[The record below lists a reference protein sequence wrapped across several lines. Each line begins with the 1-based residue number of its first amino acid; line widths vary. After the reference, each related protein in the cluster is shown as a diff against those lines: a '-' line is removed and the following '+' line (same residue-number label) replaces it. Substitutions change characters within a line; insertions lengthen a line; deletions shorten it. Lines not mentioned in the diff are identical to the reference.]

1 VSEVD
6 ELWIKACDGNQR
18 AIGDWMG
25 RVERP
30 IRRSLSSYSQAVDTE
45 GVVQEALNRMW
56 LYSQERGHELTG
68 KAASLRFAIVMARN
82 LARNLA
88 RKHGREVLLP
98 PEDMPEPVVEPESPP
113 DPFIQRAI
121 RECFRKLA
129 RKPLAAMQARLRF
142 GAGQPDRA
150 IAEMVGM
157 TVNTLLQNVVRA
169 RKQLARCLEGRGIK
183 VEEYIR

>member
-1 VSEVD
+1 VSRID
-6 ELWIKACDGNQR
+6 ELWVAACSGNQR
-18 AIGDWMG
+18 ALGDWMG

-30 IRRSLSSYSQAVDTE
+30 IRRSLFPFAHAVDAE
-45 GVVQEALNRMW
+45 GVVQETLTRMW
-56 LYSQERGHELTG
+56 LYSRDRGHELTG
-68 KAASLRFAIVMARN
+68 DDASLRFAIGMARN

-98 PEDMPEPVVEPESPP
+98 PDDMPEPGVEPESPP

-129 RKPLAAMQARLRF
+129 GKPLAALQARLQF

-150 IAEMVGM
+150 IAERVGM

-169 RKQLARCLEGRGIK
+169 RKQLAGCLEGKGIN